1 MARAKQNGSDGG
13 YEADKQQA
21 AFDFT
26 PGGVV
31 TKLIKTCAS
40 FAEEIGELS
49 GQLREALA
57 NAVEKKKLHKKAF
70 ARVRAELKMS
80 GQQRLEYFAHYDH
93 YAAVT
98 EVRKISLDDI
108 EDDKAEPEA
117 KFSDR
122 APKGAA
128 KAGAH
133 ENVG

>member
-1 MARAKQNGSDGG
+1 MARAKQNGDGS
-13 YEADKQQA
+13 ESEKQQA

-93 YAAVT
+93 YAAVA
-98 EVRKISLDDI
+98 EVRKISLADI
-108 EDDKAEPEA
+108 EDEKAEPEA
-117 KFSDR
+117 RFSDR
-122 APKGAA
+122 TPKGA